1 MMRIRID
8 RRKMKMKLRGRKREE
23 NQERGIEAY
32 LNEALAA
39 LEVVRLS
46 AANGVALSLLA
57 LNAQVRLATL
67 VLAVMGAELAL
78 GVLGSALALVLLLDA
93 LDQAVVG
100 AVLGGAGRKRLEIVF
115 VQVNVLYLD
124 LFSVSG
130 EEVADVKADHFVVA
144 DGEVVGV
151 KGVGL
156 GEGKGSGR
164 AEEDDGGGER
174 ELHCSCGV
182 GGGLI

>member
-1 MMRIRID
+1 
-8 RRKMKMKLRGRKREE
+8 MKLRGGKREE

-46 AANGVALSLLA
+46 AANGLCVFMTSLSLLA
-57 LNAQVRLATL
+57 LHAQVRLATL

-174 ELHCSCGV
+174 ELHCSCESSTDLA
-182 GGGLI
+182 GG

>member
-1 MMRIRID
+1 
-8 RRKMKMKLRGRKREE
+8 MKLRGRKREE

-46 AANGVALSLLA
+46 AANALSLLA

-156 GEGKGSGR
+156 GGGQRQWSRRRGR
-164 AEEDDGGGER
+164 RRWGER
-174 ELHCSCGV
+174 TSL
-182 GGGLI
+182 